1 MASPATVPSFS
12 GGDLRQV
19 TDEAGKLLAR
29 LRVHGA
35 GPEGSVTRLVYGAAW
50 RDAMAEIEEWF
61 ASGGLE
67 VRADAVGSRYGR
79 LAGSDERVVLTGSH
93 VDSVARGGAYDGIA
107 GVVMAGCAVRWLAEA
122 GGRPARTLEVLA
134 NCEEESS
141 RFVTNFWGSRAI
153 VGAIEP
159 DEVERLVD
167 EDGITIGEAMRACYL
182 DPARIGEARRRD
194 LAAFV
199 EPHIEQGPV
208 LAQTGD
214 VIGVVDSIVGVR
226 GLRVR
231 LNGTSGHAGTMP
243 MSHRRDSLAGAA
255 EVVLGAEQRARQL
268 GAPAVATVGRM
279 HVLPGGFNQVPGS
292 ADFTID
298 FRHPSQDV
306 LDELEAGLR
315 SLVERVAAERGLEA
329 KIERHLVQSGTR
341 FDDGIRALLEQAC
354 REVEVPWRRMPS
366 HAGHDAQL
374 IARLCPT
381 GMLFVP
387 SQGGHSHR
395 PDERTEIEHIGSA
408 IQVLIRTLFRLAYA
422 D

>member
-1 MASPATVPSFS
+1 LAAPATLPGFS
-12 GGDLRQV
+12 GGDLRRV
-19 TDEAGKLLAR
+19 TDEAGRLLAS
-29 LRVHGA
+29 LRRHGA
-35 GPEGSVTRLVYGAAW
+35 GPGGSVTRLVYGEAW
-50 RDAMAEIEEWF
+50 RAAMAEIEEWF
-61 ASGGLE
+61 AAGGLE
-67 VRADAVGSRYGR
+67 VRVDAVGSRFGR
-79 LAGSDERVVLTGSH
+79 LAGPDGRVVLTGSH
-93 VDSVARGGAYDGIA
+93 VDSVSQGGAFDGIA
-107 GVVMAGCAVRWLAEA
+107 GVVMAGCAVRWLADA
-122 GGRPARTLEVLA
+122 AGRPARTLEVLA

-153 VGAIEP
+153 TGAIEP
-159 DEVERLVD
+159 NEVDRLVD
-167 EDGITIGEAMRACYL
+167 EDGVTIREAMRACRL
-182 DPARIGEARRRD
+182 DPARIGEARRDD

-231 LNGTSGHAGTMP
+231 FDGVSGHAGTIP
-243 MSHRRDSLAGAA
+243 MSHRRDALAGAA
-255 EVVLGAEQRARQL
+255 EVVLGAERLARQL
-268 GAPAVATVGRM
+268 GAPAVATVGRLQ
-279 HVLPGGFNQVPGS
+279 VQPGGFNQVPGS
-292 ADFTID
+292 ADCSID
-298 FRHPSQDV
+298 FRHPEQDV

-315 SLVERVAAERGLEA
+315 GLVARVAAERGLEA
-329 KIERHLVQSGTR
+329 TVERRLMQSGTR
-341 FDDGIRALLEQAC
+341 FDEGVRALLEQAC
-354 REVEVPWRRMPS
+354 RELAVPWRRMPS

-395 PDERTEIEHIGSA
+395 PDERTEIEHIGTG
-408 IQVLIRTLFRLAYA
+408 IQVLVRTLFRLAYG